1 MIGSSM
7 MAVLS
12 VLLAMTLPVEA
23 VYRAL
28 RESKD
33 AKAPAVV
40 KQLESVRIAEVK
52 VDRASLGEA
61 MDEINRKGAA
71 GKGGGVINFVIR
83 RPRGGAGQKS
93 LKEEPVTLDLKETNF
108 AAAMDEACARAGY
121 RWTVE
126 FQPDSGV
133 ALLVIVPAES

>member
-1 MIGSSM
+1 MERFM
-7 MAVLS
+7 MAALS

-23 VYRAL
+23 GYRAM
-28 RESKD
+28 RETND
-33 AKAPAVV
+33 AKAAAVV
-40 KQLESVRIAEVK
+40 KHLESVLIADVK

-61 MDEINRKGAA
+61 MNEINRKGAA
-71 GKGGGVINFVIR
+71 ANGGGVINFVIR
-83 RPRGGAGQKS
+83 RPRDGAGQK
-93 LKEEPVTLDLKETNF
+93 LMKEEPITLALKKTNF

-126 FQPDSGV
+126 FQAESGR

>member
-1 MIGSSM
+1 M

-23 VYRAL
+23 GYRAM

-33 AKAPAVV
+33 AKAAGVV
-40 KQLESVRIAEVK
+40 KQLASVLIAEVK
-52 VDRASLGEA
+52 VDRVSLGEA
-61 MDEINRKGAA
+61 MDEITRKGTA
-71 GKGGGVINFVIR
+71 GRGGGVINFVIR
-83 RPRGGAGQKS
+83 QPRRGAGQKPR
-93 LKEEPVTLDLKETNF
+93 KEVPVTLDLKKTNF

-126 FQPDSGV
+126 FQQESGG
-133 ALLVIVPAES
+133 ALLVIEAAEG